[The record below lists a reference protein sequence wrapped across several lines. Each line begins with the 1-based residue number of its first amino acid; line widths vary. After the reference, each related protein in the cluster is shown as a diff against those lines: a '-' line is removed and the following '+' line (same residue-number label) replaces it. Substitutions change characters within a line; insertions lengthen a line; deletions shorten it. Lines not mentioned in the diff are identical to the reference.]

1 LRLALEGTV
10 PLPSPFRL
18 VLSLGVLAAFMFL
31 EWRRPLRTARESKF
45 THTLRNLAT
54 AVSSAAV
61 IALVETPIVWPLAR
75 LVEQERWG
83 LLQLFSLPRW
93 LEMSLALLLMD
104 YTLYIWHIL
113 THRVPLLWRFHA
125 VHHVDLDV
133 DASTA
138 LRFHFGEMAL
148 SVIWRAGQVI
158 ILGISS
164 GALLVWQTA
173 LSISILFHH
182 SNLRLPIGIERM
194 LNTFIVTP
202 RMHGIHHSVLDQ
214 EVNSNWSSGLT
225 IWDRLHGTLNLA
237 VPQQEVT
244 IGVPAFRDPN
254 QVTLPKIIVLPFIRG
269 ADLNPSLMR
278 RSPSVSKGPRTLTR
292 LEE

>member
-1 LRLALEGTV
+1 
-10 PLPSPFRL
+10 
-18 VLSLGVLAAFMFL
+18 VLAAFMFL

-61 IALVETPIVWPLAR
+61 IALVETPIVWPLPR

-254 QVTLPKIIVLPFIRG
+254 QVTLLKIIVLPFIRG

-278 RSPSVSKGPRTLTR
+278 RSLSVSKGPRTLTR